1 MATLITPTAAVSIS
15 EKYLTLD
22 EIISVAR
29 HGQPVVLDAGEEFR
43 QRIARGRE
51 ALERRLDAGEVVY
64 GVNTGFGGNAR
75 FVIPADELAHHQQ
88 NLLEFL
94 SCGVGEAL
102 PDEAVRAAILLRANA
117 LARGFSAVRPVVIER
132 LVDLL
137 NHQITPIVPRYGSV
151 GASGDLCPSA
161 YITRVMCG
169 RGEASYKGRR
179 MPAAE
184 ILRSEAIAPLELEAK
199 EGLALL
205 NGTTVMT
212 GVGAIVVDEAA
223 YLFRLSLGAL
233 AMAAEALGSSPD
245 YYHPAIHLAKHHPG
259 QLAVAEML
267 NSLLFD
273 SKLAVPLDEI
283 RLRAQE
289 ANRRANASNGHHV
302 EAARES
308 IQSPYSLRC
317 APQGLGPMQETLD
330 QCRTVIEREAN
341 SVNDNP
347 LIDPSAGQVYHT
359 GNFYGAH
366 IARAMDGLKL
376 DLANLANWLHSLMA
390 LLMDDRFSNGL
401 PPSLSPHVGVYQG
414 FKGMQIVHS
423 SLVTAIRH
431 WCAPSLIHTLPTEQ
445 YNQDIVS
452 LGTHSALT
460 AMDVMRLLRN
470 AVAITLLSTAQAI
483 DLRRGDLWQ
492 GAERLGAGTR
502 PIYGKI
508 RGVSAFVD
516 ADRALD
522 SDIAAVLGLIAR
534 REIPVLNG

>member
-1 MATLITPTAAVSIS
+1 MATLITPTAAVCIS
-15 EKYLTLD
+15 QNYLSLD
-22 EIISVAR
+22 EIIAVAR
-29 HGQPVVLDAGEEFR
+29 HGQIVALSADEEFR
-43 QRIARGRE
+43 RRISRSRE
-51 ALERRLDAGEVVY
+51 ALERKLAAGEVVY

-75 FVIPADELAHHQQ
+75 YVIPSDELAHHQR

-94 SCGVGEAL
+94 ACGIGEPL
-102 PDEAVRAAILLRANA
+102 PEETVRAAILLRANA
-117 LARGFSAVRPVVIER
+117 LARGFSAVRLVVIER
-132 LVDLL
+132 LLDLL
-137 NHQITPIVPRYGSV
+137 NHHITPVVPRFGSV

-161 YITRVMCG
+161 YITRVMAG
-169 RGEASYKGRR
+169 RGEAFYKGSRV
-179 MPAAE
+179 PAAE
-184 ILRSEAIAPLELEAK
+184 ALDNAGIPRLDLEAK

-212 GVGAIVVDEAA
+212 GVGAMVVDEAA

-245 YYHPAIHLAKHHPG
+245 YYHPAIHMAKHHPG

-283 RLRAQE
+283 RARVQE
-289 ANRRANASNGHHV
+289 ANRRANGNHGV
-302 EAARES
+302 AAADES

-317 APQGLGPMQETLD
+317 APQGLGPMQETLE

-347 LIDPSAGQVYHT
+347 LVDAGPEGSGGDVYHT
-359 GNFYGAH
+359 GNFYGGH

-376 DLANLANWLHSLMA
+376 DVANLANWLHSLMA

-401 PPSLSPHVGVYQG
+401 PPSLSPHAGLYQG
-414 FKGMQIVHS
+414 FKGMQIVHT

-452 LGTHSALT
+452 LGTHAALT
-460 AMDVMRLLRN
+460 AMDVTGLLRN

-483 DLRRGDLWQ
+483 DLRKG
-492 GAERLGAGTR
+492 GGRLGAGTR
-502 PIYGKI
+502 PIY
-508 RGVSAFVD
+508 RTLRAVSAFVE

-522 SDIAAVLGLIAR
+522 ADIAAVNGLIAR
-534 REIPVLNG
+534 REIPVLNN

>member
-1 MATLITPTAAVSIS
+1 MATLVAPSSAVSIS
-15 EKYLTLD
+15 PDQLSLD
-22 EIISVAR
+22 DIIAVAR
-29 HGQPVVLDAGEEFR
+29 HGHAVALSDDADFR
-43 QRIARGRE
+43 RQISRGRE
-51 ALERRLDAGEVVY
+51 ALERKLAEGEVVY
-64 GVNTGFGGNAR
+64 GVNTGFGSNAR
-75 FVIPADELAHHQQ
+75 YVIPNEELAHHQQ

-94 SCGVGEAL
+94 CCGVGEAL
-102 PDEAVRAAILLRANA
+102 PEEAVRAAILLRANA
-117 LARGFSAVRPVVIER
+117 LARGLSGVRLVVIER
-132 LVDLL
+132 LLDLL
-137 NHQITPIVPRYGSV
+137 NHRITPVVPRYGSV

-161 YITRVMCG
+161 YIARAMEG
-169 RGEASYKGRR
+169 RGDVFYKGCRA
-179 MPAAE
+179 PAAE
-184 ILRSEAIAPLELEAK
+184 ALRNEGIQRLDLQAK

-212 GVGAIVVDEAA
+212 GVGSIVVDEAA

-245 YYHPAIHLAKHHPG
+245 YYHPAIHMAKHHPG

-273 SKLAVPLDEI
+273 SKLAIPLDEI
-283 RLRAQE
+283 RHRVEE
-289 ANRRANASNGHHV
+289 AGRRANGNHAV
-302 EAARES
+302 AAAGES
-308 IQSPYSLRC
+308 IQSAYSLRC
-317 APQGLGPMQETLD
+317 APQGLGPMYETLE

-347 LIDPSAGQVYHT
+347 LIDPVSDHVHHT

-414 FKGMQIVHS
+414 FKGMQLVHT

-431 WCAPSLIHTLPTEQ
+431 WCAPSLIHSLPTEQ

-460 AMDVMRLLRN
+460 AMDIARLLRN
-470 AVAITLLSTAQAI
+470 AVAIMLLSTAQAI
-483 DLRRGDLWQ
+483 DLRAGGGRMGS
-492 GAERLGAGTR
+492 GTR
-502 PIYGKI
+502 PIYRTI
-508 RGVSAFVD
+508 RSVSAFVE

-522 SDIAAVLGLIAR
+522 GDIAAVVGLIER
-534 REIPVLNG
+534 RAIPTLAW

>member
-1 MATLITPTAAVSIS
+1 MATLIIPTSVICIS
-15 EKYLTLD
+15 EEQLSLP
-22 EIISVAR
+22 EIVAVAR
-29 HGQPVVLDAGEEFR
+29 HGQRVVLSSDDGFR
-43 QRIARGRE
+43 RRIERSRE
-51 ALERRLDAGEVVY
+51 ALERKLAAGEVVY

-75 FVIPADELAHHQQ
+75 YVIPSDELSHHQQ

-102 PDEAVRAAILLRANA
+102 PEEAVRAAILLRANA
-117 LARGFSAVRPVVIER
+117 LARGLSAVRIVVIER
-132 LVDLL
+132 LLDLL
-137 NHQITPIVPRYGSV
+137 NHRITPVVPRYGSV

-161 YITRVMCG
+161 YITRVMAG
-169 RGEASYKGRR
+169 RGEAFYQGRR
-179 MPAAE
+179 VPAAE
-184 ILRSEAIAPLELEAK
+184 ALSREGIEPLHLEAK

-212 GVGAIVVDEAA
+212 GIGAMVLDEAS

-233 AMAAEALGSSPD
+233 AMIAEALGSSPD
-245 YYHPAIHLAKHHPG
+245 YYHPAIHMAKHHPG

-267 NSLLFD
+267 NSLLYD

-283 RLRAQE
+283 RHRVEE
-289 ANRRANASNGHHV
+289 AGRRANGNHDV
-302 EAARES
+302 AAAGES

-330 QCRTVIEREAN
+330 HCRTVIEREAN

-347 LIDPSAGQVYHT
+347 LIDPGMEGAGEHVHHT

-431 WCAPSLIHTLPTEQ
+431 WSAPSLIHTLPTEQ

-452 LGTHSALT
+452 LGTHSAAT
-460 AMDVMRLLRN
+460 AMDITRLLRS
-470 AVAITLLSTAQAI
+470 AVAITLLSAAQAV
-483 DLRRGDLWQ
+483 DLRGGR
-492 GAERLGAGTR
+492 ERLGAGTG
-502 PIYGKI
+502 PIY
-508 RGVSAFVD
+508 RAVREVSNFVE

-522 SDIAAVLGLIAR
+522 SDIAAVCGRIEQR
-534 REIPVLNG
+534 RIPVLK